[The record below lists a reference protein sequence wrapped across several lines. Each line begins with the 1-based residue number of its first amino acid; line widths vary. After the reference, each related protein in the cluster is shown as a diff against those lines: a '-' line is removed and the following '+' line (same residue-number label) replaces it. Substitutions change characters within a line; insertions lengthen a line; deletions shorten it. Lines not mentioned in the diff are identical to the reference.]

1 MTTGFV
7 LVYTTLP
14 GVVNRMSL
22 AEKNMTN
29 GVYLSVYYT
38 FSALGTWLPVMVY
51 SHFGIVS
58 YVLCLTGVFALALS
72 LVRKNFTI
80 NL

>member
-1 MTTGFV
+1 
-7 LVYTTLP
+7 
-14 GVVNRMSL
+14 
-22 AEKNMTN
+22 
-29 GVYLSVYYT
+29 
-38 FSALGTWLPVMVY
+38 MVY

-72 LVRKNFTI
+72 LVRKNLTI

>member
-1 MTTGFV
+1 
-7 LVYTTLP
+7 
-14 GVVNRMSL
+14 
-22 AEKNMTN
+22 MTN

-72 LVRKNFTI
+72 LVRKNLTI

>member
-1 MTTGFV
+1 M
-7 LVYTTLP
+7 
-14 GVVNRMSL
+14 VNRTSR

-38 FSALGTWLPVMVY
+38 FSALGTWLPVLLY
-51 SHFGIVS
+51 SHCGMLT

-72 LVRKNFTI
+72 LVQQHLTI
-80 NL
+80 KL